1 MHYINNII
9 GGKLHM
15 ETFINLI
22 VNNGVAVVVCAYFL
36 FTNYKFND
44 KLVTTLARINEK
56 LDIQEEE
63 RKRNNEDKST
73 GA

>member
-1 MHYINNII
+1 
-9 GGKLHM
+9 M
-15 ETFINLI
+15 EGIVNLI
-22 VNNGVAVVVCAYFL
+22 VNNGIAVVVCAYFL

-63 RKRNNEDKST
+63 RKRQHENITEGN
-73 GA
+73 

>member
-1 MHYINNII
+1 
-9 GGKLHM
+9 M
-15 ETFINLI
+15 EGIVNLI
-22 VNNGVAVVVCAYFL
+22 VNNGIAVVVCAYFL

-63 RKRNNEDKST
+63 RKRQHENITDGN
-73 GA
+73 

>member
-1 MHYINNII
+1 
-9 GGKLHM
+9 M
-15 ETFINLI
+15 EGIVNLI
-22 VNNGVAVVVCAYFL
+22 VNNGIAVVVCAYFL

-63 RKRNNEDKST
+63 RKRQHENIADGN
-73 GA
+73 

>member
-1 MHYINNII
+1 
-9 GGKLHM
+9 M
-15 ETFINLI
+15 EGIVNLI
-22 VNNGVAVVVCAYFL
+22 VNNGIAVVVCAYFL

-63 RKRNNEDKST
+63 RKKHHENITEGN
-73 GA
+73 

>member
-1 MHYINNII
+1 
-9 GGKLHM
+9 M
-15 ETFINLI
+15 ETFVNLI

-44 KLVTTLARINEK
+44 KLVSTLARINEK

-63 RKRNNEDKST
+63 RKKQNNEDKST